1 MGGGQSASSDASAT
15 EALQEPHDPRLQDSV
30 CQHDQHGGG
39 RAAPDRHG
47 IGVVR
52 RDVQHKRQRERCSAC
67 PGPSPIAEQSAR
79 RSRRSSRAS
88 QDLIAGR
95 RCRYNNKQKLLILFR
110 LPFFSP
116 DLVVSSI
123 RSGPTDAHTHHHS
136 SSLYI
141 YILVYVDYQVPPIS
155 TVWRSLFSSFSGH
168 FFIQSLSLLSIL
180 SLSLSS
186 STFSTRNPIRLAW
199 SIDASKRR
207 HNPACVLFLAL
218 CPVTWILPFSNDFFF
233 FLNMKY
239 RTLLWISAPL
249 LDYSFLFFKILLSF
263 HSPSLVHV
271 FMEYISV
278 LILLFEPDRI
288 RLPVVCVCLTD
299 CWLLLAEME
308 LLSMII
314 HR

>member
-95 RCRYNNKQKLLILFR
+95 RCRYNNKQKLLILLR
-110 LPFFSP
+110 LPFFPGSRCVFHPVGP
-116 DLVVSSI
+116 D
-123 RSGPTDAHTHHHS
+123 RCTHPPS
-136 SSLYI
+136 FVLSLYI
-141 YILVYVDYQVPPIS
+141 YTCICRLSSATNINCVEVSLLLFFRALFHPIS
-155 TVWRSLFSSFSGH
+155 FSSIH
-168 FFIQSLSLLSIL
+168 

-186 STFSTRNPIRLAW
+186 STFSTRNPIRLA
-199 SIDASKRR
+199 
-207 HNPACVLFLAL
+207 
-218 CPVTWILPFSNDFFF
+218 
-233 FLNMKY
+233 
-239 RTLLWISAPL
+239 
-249 LDYSFLFFKILLSF
+249 
-263 HSPSLVHV
+263 
-271 FMEYISV
+271 
-278 LILLFEPDRI
+278 
-288 RLPVVCVCLTD
+288 
-299 CWLLLAEME
+299 
-308 LLSMII
+308 
-314 HR
+314 

>member
-186 STFSTRNPIRLAW
+186 STFSTRNPIRLA
-199 SIDASKRR
+199 
-207 HNPACVLFLAL
+207 
-218 CPVTWILPFSNDFFF
+218 
-233 FLNMKY
+233 
-239 RTLLWISAPL
+239 
-249 LDYSFLFFKILLSF
+249 
-263 HSPSLVHV
+263 
-271 FMEYISV
+271 
-278 LILLFEPDRI
+278 
-288 RLPVVCVCLTD
+288 
-299 CWLLLAEME
+299 
-308 LLSMII
+308 
-314 HR
+314 